1 MLSWKGGIVMKTIT
15 VRGLDEIIKKNLKRV
30 AGQNGKSVNQFVL
43 DTLKERLGLT
53 KEKKYTAI
61 HHDMDH
67 LFGIWSEN
75 EFKGIQGKIDSE
87 RTIDKELWK

>member
-1 MLSWKGGIVMKTIT
+1 MKTIT
-15 VRGLDEIIKKNLKRV
+15 VRGLDETITKNLKRM

-43 DTLKERLGLT
+43 DTLKERLGLK
-53 KEKKYTAI
+53 KEKKYTVV

-75 EFKGIQGKIDSE
+75 EFKRIQGNIDSE
-87 RTIDKELWK
+87 RKIDKELWK

>member
-1 MLSWKGGIVMKTIT
+1 MKTIT
-15 VRGLDEIIKKNLKRV
+15 VRGLDEIIAKNLKRM

-43 DTLKERLGLT
+43 DTLKERLGLK
-53 KEKKYTAI
+53 KEKRYTVV

-75 EFKGIQGKIDSE
+75 EFKRIQGKIDLE
-87 RTIDKELWK
+87 RKIDKELWK

>member
-1 MLSWKGGIVMKTIT
+1 MKTIT
-15 VRGLDEIIKKNLKRV
+15 VRGLDENITRNLKRM

-43 DTLKERLGLT
+43 DTLKERLGLK
-53 KEKKYTAI
+53 KEKKYTVV

-75 EFKGIQGKIDSE
+75 EFERIQEKIDSE
-87 RTIDKELWK
+87 RKIEEELWK

>member
-1 MLSWKGGIVMKTIT
+1 MKTIT
-15 VRGLDEIIKKNLKRV
+15 VRGLDEIIAKNLKRM

-43 DTLKERLGLT
+43 DTLKERLGLN
-53 KEKKYTAI
+53 KEKKYTVI

-75 EFKGIQGKIDSE
+75 EFKRIQANIDSE
-87 RTIDKELWK
+87 RKIDKELWK

>member
-1 MLSWKGGIVMKTIT
+1 MKTIT
-15 VRGLDEIIKKNLKRV
+15 VRGLDEIIAKNLKRM

-43 DTLKERLGLT
+43 DTLKERLGLK
-53 KEKKYTAI
+53 KEKKYTVV

-75 EFKGIQGKIDSE
+75 EFKRIQGKIDSE
-87 RTIDKELWK
+87 RKIDKELWK

>member
-1 MLSWKGGIVMKTIT
+1 MKTIT
-15 VRGLDEIIKKNLKRV
+15 VRGLDEIIAKNLKRM

-43 DTLKERLGLT
+43 DTLKERLGLK
-53 KEKKYTAI
+53 KEKKYTVI

-75 EFKGIQGKIDSE
+75 EFKRIQGKIDSE
-87 RTIDKELWK
+87 RKIDKELWK

>member
-1 MLSWKGGIVMKTIT
+1 MKTIT
-15 VRGLDEIIKKNLKRV
+15 VRGLDETMTKNLKQM

-43 DTLKERLGLT
+43 DTLKERLGLK
-53 KEKKYTAI
+53 KEKKYTVV

-75 EFKGIQGKIDSE
+75 EFKRIQGKIDLE
-87 RTIDKELWK
+87 RKIDKELWK